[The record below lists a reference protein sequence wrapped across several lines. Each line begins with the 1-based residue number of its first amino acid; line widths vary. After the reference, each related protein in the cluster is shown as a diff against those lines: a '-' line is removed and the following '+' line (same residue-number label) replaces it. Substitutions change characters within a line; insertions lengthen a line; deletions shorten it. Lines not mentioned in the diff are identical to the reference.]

1 MYILSYDSFLVESFN
16 GLYDANVNRA
26 LLEAPMITEL
36 PVNSPEI
43 FVTLSVLDDG
53 IQFCTIATAVALAC
67 VASGA

>member
-43 FVTLSVLDDG
+43 FVTLNVFEVLTNVKFDEP
-53 IQFCTIATAVALAC
+53 FAAP
-67 VASGA
+67 ASLNIT